1 MAYIPD
7 VFAVVS
13 QTSFP
18 LYTYDVFQSDSI
30 TKHYWK
36 ERLRL
41 DAQQYRAQQHIVLRR
56 LREKWPHRSDLI
68 NDHPHRLFEV
78 TEWIRPTFES
88 LDIHG
93 EDDERLKDYA
103 QWALMLNSKSRDE
116 WCGSQNPRAK
126 ARMLDTTADEYDI
139 QITALDPPR
148 ARRPMSDIEEEI
160 ETQIRNKLA
169 QGIVAEPEE
178 DIEGLLDMGDVI
190 SIPGIVINEERPPE
204 ISPYNPET
212 QSQSHET
219 SQRPRKVSATPS
231 DTIEPGPIPSI
242 RPLDTPSSGRLRDIS
257 HLFTRIRRHIKD
269 PTKIAEF
276 YDLVRLY
283 MLRGM
288 SRSTY
293 VERARSYV
301 GSSANLMACLRL
313 SIGLEEQ
320 ADMKV
325 NWDQIL
331 VTVDPSMVGRSIFS
345 LPMAKLRPADTEPRT
360 TCSGKDFFS
369 YLEKQLQT
377 SLDEKQHHLAW
388 FGTDGKINGY
398 FTTERGFEMILKRF
412 ERAYTGEC
420 TLNFTLFGRKLVR
433 LALRA
438 ENLRELIES
447 RPVAA
452 QEVSRLQRNVPNKQA
467 SPQGNHNEGES
478 QVDAESGDGR
488 TASIATSIAQR
499 QPIQATDLPAAQ
511 EPAATSVKQR
521 QPKHAASGLATS
533 RKALWHQSI
542 FRPQGQLPASINIH
556 DDLFAVPA
564 ASDENDKNGVA
575 QTNIAARGTS
585 EVVMH
590 APTSSNL
597 PRGEHDSPSQQL
609 SKTRPEEHRSAV
621 SELQQMNDKGHD
633 TVDIVSPP
641 LQARD
646 ADNAVMVRGTQQVSP
661 CAEEMH
667 QRPTD
672 SCVCRDHNHRS
683 IAGHKRSADS
693 MNDTTSD
700 PLVSDSRPSS
710 PPYKR
715 ARMTE
720 NTKQEIH
727 ESQQI
732 QPCVNEPPPTTSE
745 KCVGYCSKHGHDLYI
760 DTSIELSI
768 SVIQHN
774 GLFGP
779 CRALHF
785 ERLPLSVDD
794 WEPAIEY
801 LPLLRQLNGDKIKL
815 YWEIKKMS

>member
-1 MAYIPD
+1 
-7 VFAVVS
+7 
-13 QTSFP
+13 
-18 LYTYDVFQSDSI
+18 
-30 TKHYWK
+30 
-36 ERLRL
+36 
-41 DAQQYRAQQHIVLRR
+41 
-56 LREKWPHRSDLI
+56 
-68 NDHPHRLFEV
+68 
-78 TEWIRPTFES
+78 
-88 LDIHG
+88 
-93 EDDERLKDYA
+93 
-103 QWALMLNSKSRDE
+103 
-116 WCGSQNPRAK
+116 
-126 ARMLDTTADEYDI
+126 
-139 QITALDPPR
+139 
-148 ARRPMSDIEEEI
+148 
-160 ETQIRNKLA
+160 
-169 QGIVAEPEE
+169 
-178 DIEGLLDMGDVI
+178 
-190 SIPGIVINEERPPE
+190 
-204 ISPYNPET
+204 
-212 QSQSHET
+212 
-219 SQRPRKVSATPS
+219 
-231 DTIEPGPIPSI
+231 
-242 RPLDTPSSGRLRDIS
+242 
-257 HLFTRIRRHIKD
+257 
-269 PTKIAEF
+269 
-276 YDLVRLY
+276 
-283 MLRGM
+283 
-288 SRSTY
+288 
-293 VERARSYV
+293 
-301 GSSANLMACLRL
+301 
-313 SIGLEEQ
+313 
-320 ADMKV
+320 
-325 NWDQIL
+325 
-331 VTVDPSMVGRSIFS
+331 
-345 LPMAKLRPADTEPRT
+345 
-360 TCSGKDFFS
+360 
-369 YLEKQLQT
+369 
-377 SLDEKQHHLAW
+377 
-388 FGTDGKINGY
+388 
-398 FTTERGFEMILKRF
+398 MILKRF
-412 ERAYTGEC
+412 ERAYTGER
-420 TLNFTLFGRKLVR
+420 TLNFRLFGRKLVR

-488 TASIATSIAQR
+488 TASIAISIAQR

-511 EPAATSVKQR
+511 EPGATRVKQR
-521 QPKHAASGLATS
+521 QPKHTASGLATS
-533 RKALWHQSI
+533 RKALWHQPI
-542 FRPQGQLPASINIH
+542 FRPQGQLPTSINIR

-564 ASDENDKNGVA
+564 ASDENEKNEVA

-597 PRGEHDSPSQQL
+597 PCAEHDSPSQQL

-672 SCVCRDHNHRS
+672 SCLCRDHNHRS

-700 PLVSDSRPSS
+700 HLVSDSRPSS

-732 QPCVNEPPPTTSE
+732 QPCVDESPPTTSE

-760 DTSIELSI
+760 DTSIELSM